1 MVRLLALA
9 VIAAFAVTAAAPAA
23 AATRH
28 GHHPS
33 PAPPVLAT
41 TALQLTPDGIC
52 SLPLVSLGCKAG
64 GVVKKVASGAAHV
77 VTNGIEGIVKSAIT
91 GFATS
96 VADAEAYFV
105 EQTAT
110 LWTKVSVPSIADL
123 KTFKPDGTA
132 GALQQL
138 LVPLT
143 LAVAVFGT
151 LIGAAKIVY
160 DFRRAGEH
168 VEALGAYLARY
179 VLVSALG
186 TVFLA
191 LVVSASEGTS
201 SYLIGQATANHS
213 FADQIGQL
221 LGTVIA
227 KSVPAAAA
235 AGPAGAGAPLMIGLA
250 GTFATAIVA
259 VIVGFFAILTTVFE
273 FALMFVRGGC
283 IVLLGGTFSLAAA
296 MSAHRFGKGWLDKSI
311 SWSLAFAL
319 YKPAAAIIY
328 CTAFTLA
335 GQTGPHNAID
345 IIDGLVLLVL
355 AVVALPALIR
365 FCAPV
370 TAELSGHVA
379 GAVALSGAAA
389 AVAGATAGGSGG
401 RGAGR
406 RGGGGAQESGGFDGD
421 GPTGSIAP
429 DLTSLGAMTTSRG
442 AGMSSVASG
451 ALAASTGGMAAVG
464 TLAGK
469 LASRLRSGGQTLA
482 GAGVGDGDGPGS
494 ANGAGVTGAVG
505 SEAGAP
511 STNSPAAAPSSN
523 GQAASAATSA
533 ANGTGTPG
541 GSSDDAMG
549 GVAGGVGD
557 ALATGA
563 AAGGQLAGAAT
574 GSTSAGQNGGPSGAS
589 SAGQSAELGSGLS
602 GSGDDGPTGARP
614 GAAGA
619 GDITG
624 SGSADSTSEG
634 EQSATRGAVRAG
646 AAASD
651 ITAASVGA
659 AAPVG
664 AAGASGD
671 ADAIP
676 SAGNGAR
683 TPSPD
688 ATAERPGAA
697 ARSPSTPPGDP
708 DAPSGAGLPE
718 TE

>member
-1 MVRLLALA
+1 MVRLLALVA
-9 VIAAFAVTAAAPAA
+9 AIAAFAVTAATPAA
-23 AATRH
+23 AATSH
-28 GHHPS
+28 GHHTS
-33 PAPPVLAT
+33 PAPPALAT

-64 GVVKKVASGAAHV
+64 AVVKKVASGAAHL

-213 FADQIGQL
+213 FADQVGQL
-221 LGTVIA
+221 LGTVSA

-235 AGPAGAGAPLMIGLA
+235 AGPAGAAAPLMIGLA

-379 GAVALSGAAA
+379 GAVALTGAAA
-389 AVAGATAGGSGG
+389 AVAGAAAGGAGG

-406 RGGGGAQESGGFDGD
+406 PGGGGAAESGGFDGD

-429 DLTSLGAMTTSRG
+429 DLSSLGAMTASRG

-451 ALAASTGGMAAVG
+451 ALNASTGGMAAVG

-469 LASRLRSGGQTLA
+469 LASRVRSGGQTLA
-482 GAGVGDGDGPGS
+482 DAGVGDSDGDGTGS
-494 ANGAGVTGAVG
+494 ANGAAVTSAAG
-505 SEAGAP
+505 SEAGTP
-511 STNSPAAAPSSN
+511 STNSPAAAPASN
-523 GQAASAATSA
+523 GQAPSAATSA
-533 ANGTGTPG
+533 GNGTGAPG
-541 GSSDDAMG
+541 GSAMG

-574 GSTSAGQNGGPSGAS
+574 GSTSAAQNGGPSGAS

-602 GSGDDGPTGARP
+602 GSGDDGPTGAQP

-624 SGSADSTSEG
+624 PGSADSTSGG
-634 EQSATRGAVRAG
+634 EQSTTGGAASAA

-659 AAPVG
+659 AAPSG
-664 AAGASGD
+664 AGASGD

-676 SAGNGAR
+676 AASNGAR

-688 ATAERPGAA
+688 APAERPAAA
-697 ARSPSTPPGDP
+697 ARSSSTPPEDP

-718 TE
+718 AE